1 MVTASVV
8 ICTFNRPLQLP
19 IAVQSVRMQVLRPGF
34 SAELVVVD
42 NSTDANARDTVL
54 ALASEDGLPLRYIS
68 EPRPNISLARNAGVA
83 GSMGDFLVF
92 IDDDERCEPGW
103 LDAMI
108 GTAEQSGGDVVFG
121 PVLAEFPDGPPD
133 WDPSGHSL
141 ERRIALPT
149 GSEIGLR
156 HDPKLSGRWIGTGN
170 SAIRRATC
178 FAGGKPPFEQ
188 ALGGSG
194 GEDYDLFLRLSQ
206 SGRRFIWCAEGV
218 VWEPVPASRLTT
230 EYRLRRAFATGQHFA
245 AITVRRARH
254 PQAMAAYVLIKAA
267 VQLALLRML
276 ALIDQLRGAA
286 ASDTFIFR
294 LAMVRGKLLWWK
306 LGL

>member
-1 MVTASVV
+1 MATASVV

-19 IAVQSVRMQVLRPGF
+19 IAVQSVRMQVLRPGV

-42 NSTDANARDTVL
+42 NSPDANARQAVL
-54 ALASEDGLPLRYIS
+54 ALADEGGLPLRYIS
-68 EPRPNISLARNAGVA
+68 EPRPNISHARNAGVA
-83 GSMGDFLVF
+83 GSTGDYIVF
-92 IDDDERCEPGW
+92 IDDDERCAPGW

-108 GTAEQSGGDVVFG
+108 DTAEQSGGDVVFG
-121 PVLAEFPDGPPD
+121 PVLAEFPDGPPS
-133 WDPSGHSL
+133 WDPSGRSL

-156 HDPKLSGRWIGTGN
+156 HDPKLSGMWIGTGN

-178 FAGGKPPFEQ
+178 FADGTPPFEP

-206 SGRRFIWCAEGV
+206 RGRRFIWCAEAV

-254 PQAMAAYVLIKAA
+254 PRAMAAFVLIKAA
-267 VQLALLRML
+267 VQWVLVSML
-276 ALIDQLRGAA
+276 ALRDQLRGAA
-286 ASDTFIFR
+286 ASEASVFR